1 MHKPPIHP
9 ETYWKMQLVISNLW
23 SMHRTLHMYVSF
35 WSTRDMWEI
44 IMAHYDYL
52 SQDLPLNF
60 LASLQVC
67 CLPYPMLYS
76 G

>member
-1 MHKPPIHP
+1 
-9 ETYWKMQLVISNLW
+9 
-23 SMHRTLHMYVSF
+23 
-35 WSTRDMWEI
+35 MWEI

-67 CLPYPMLYS
+67 CLPYPVLYS
-76 G
+76 QASWEVNLFHLFAFEFAIVFDSIALGFGFFPTPF